1 MPKKQQ
7 ETNLVKPLILI
18 GLISSM
24 FIFSAVVI
32 SSYPQHLYLDNQS
45 VIDATIGYFNNNT
58 VNIRGNQ
65 VQYSTGD
72 VIVLEG
78 RDYIRIT
85 GNQKQIGD
93 DIFTG
98 AIRTV
103 TASISQ
109 NILFE
114 QKVGIFSI
122 NSAGKVLID
131 DVVISLI
138 PVSSNILNIRT
149 VDSNYNVEFVSG
161 VVYITSKD
169 TMLKLVQNND
179 DIEIYLIGTKNY
191 NKVLFVKI

>member
-7 ETNLVKPLILI
+7 ETNMVKPLILI

-45 VIDATIGYFNNNT
+45 VIDATVGYFNNNT

-114 QKVGIFSI
+114 QKIGSFGL
-122 NSAGKVLID
+122 NSAGKLVID
-131 DVVISLI
+131 DVVINLI
-138 PVSSNILNIRT
+138 PVSRNVLNVRT
-149 VDSNYNVEFVSG
+149 SSDNYNVELINNI
-161 VVYITSKD
+161 VYIKKGEV
-169 TMLKLVQNND
+169 MLKLVQNNN
-179 DIEIYLIGTKNY
+179 DINIYLIGTKKF
-191 NKVLFVKI
+191 NKILFVKI